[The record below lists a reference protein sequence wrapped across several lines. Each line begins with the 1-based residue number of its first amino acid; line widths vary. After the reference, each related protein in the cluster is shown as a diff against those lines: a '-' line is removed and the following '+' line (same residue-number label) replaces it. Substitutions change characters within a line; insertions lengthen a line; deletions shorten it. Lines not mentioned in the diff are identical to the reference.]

1 MAHRIAPA
9 FGATRPITRSPQ
21 PSDARIVVEDL
32 PEQEAR
38 RRGSVE
44 LNLEEYDESGELSVD
59 GPVAYDLR
67 ITRLGSTV
75 TIVGHLEATLRA
87 PCNRCATR
95 VEVPVNRSFEAV
107 FVTADT
113 GETDGGVKLDEDD
126 LDLDYY
132 QGGVIDGLRL
142 LAEQIFL
149 ELPMK
154 LLCTEDCKGL
164 CAQCGADLNQT
175 DCDCEPEGDPRWGDL
190 KALRDQ
196 F

>member
-1 MAHRIAPA
+1 M
-9 FGATRPITRSPQ
+9 
-21 PSDARIVVEDL
+21 RIVVEDL
-32 PEQEAR
+32 PEDEVHRQ
-38 RRGSVE
+38 GTVE
-44 LNLEEYDESGELSVD
+44 LDLRDYDDNVELRID

-67 ITRLGSTV
+67 ISRLGSTV
-75 TIVGHLEATLRA
+75 TVVGRLEASLRA
-87 PCNRCATR
+87 PCSRCATL
-95 VEVPVNRSFEAV
+95 VELPVDRSFEAV

-113 GETDGGVKLDEDD
+113 GEADGGVELDERD

-154 LLCTEDCKGL
+154 LLCAEDCRGL
-164 CAQCGADLNQT
+164 CAQCGANLNDT
-175 DCDCEPEGDPRWGDL
+175 ECDCQPELDPRWADL

-196 F
+196 L